1 MCVSILTAI
10 QATNVALL
18 AVPTFELVQ
27 ETFKKTREHL
37 GEILSAYEFMD
48 QESFKLSLHHQG
60 GSSPIEQPEDRT
72 FYVLIE
78 TSGSNKEHDDE
89 VSRRLSVFPAV
100 DIATTPETHGPS

>member
-1 MCVSILTAI
+1 MVILTAI
-10 QATNVALL
+10 KATNVALL

-89 VSRRLSVFPAV
+89 VSRDRLCPFRC
-100 DIATTPETHGPS
+100 